1 MATGDSRHVD
11 VALPLFSIMLLG
23 FVSHIQVL
31 FKHRGLHFSKFKLTC
46 T

>member
-1 MATGDSRHVD
+1 MATADSGPVD
-11 VALPLFSIMLLG
+11 VALPLFSIMLLR

-31 FKHRGLHFSKFKLTC
+31 CKHWGLHFSKFKLTC